1 MAGMKYLR
9 IKLLGIGEKKMSKMS
24 IYDFLN
30 QFKEQWERVLQQRFM
45 QLIHNFQSYYQ
56 RDGFF
61 IENDKFIEMLREYLD
76 TVVKENK

>member
-1 MAGMKYLR
+1 
-9 IKLLGIGEKKMSKMS
+9 MSKMS

-30 QFKEQWERVLQQRFM
+30 QFKEQWERVPQQRFM

-61 IENDKFIEMLREYLD
+61 IENDKFIEMLKEYLD
-76 TVVKENK
+76 EILVRGN